1 MWSQM
6 NRSQK
11 NVVSIEV
18 SNVEVSN
25 ERGLKLMVSNEL
37 VSIVMEPEEY
47 MTAFRHK
54 FIHNSITQSKT
65 SKSIMA
71 ANGQRSTPTGDYYI
85 THYMNVQDDVLYNAR
100 RCTATTLN

>member
-1 MWSQM
+1 MWPQM

-11 NVVSIEV
+11 NVVTIEV

-54 FIHNSITQSKT
+54 FIHNSITQSKS

-71 ANGQRSTPTGDYYI
+71 ANGENVPHLRAII
-85 THYMNVQDDVLYNAR
+85 TSH
-100 RCTATTLN
+100 TI